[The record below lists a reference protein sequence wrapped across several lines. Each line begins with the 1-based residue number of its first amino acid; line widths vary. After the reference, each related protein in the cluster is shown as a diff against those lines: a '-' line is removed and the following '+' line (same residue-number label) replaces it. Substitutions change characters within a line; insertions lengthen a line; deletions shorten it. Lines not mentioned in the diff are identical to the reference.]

1 MKLKNSDDGKFI
13 GRFLI
18 KLLLNPKAPTLYK
31 LIVNVSSVSVEKPT
45 FPMAICYWSLW
56 EVFCLLSPKME
67 KK

>member
-31 LIVNVSSVSVEKPT
+31 LRVNVSSVSVEKPT
-45 FPMAICYWSLW
+45 FPMAICY
-56 EVFCLLSPKME
+56 
-67 KK
+67 